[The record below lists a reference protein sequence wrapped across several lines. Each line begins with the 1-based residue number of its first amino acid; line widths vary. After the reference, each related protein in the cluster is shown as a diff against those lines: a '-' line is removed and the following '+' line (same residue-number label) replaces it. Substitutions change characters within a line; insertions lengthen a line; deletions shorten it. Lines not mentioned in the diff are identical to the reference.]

1 MFELDLLEGLDDS
14 EDFDSDVETLGRL
27 TVAHS
32 TTSSLHAVFHWYLA
46 EYWGSV
52 LGVEIW
58 T

>member
-1 MFELDLLEGLDDS
+1 MFELDLLEELDDS
-14 EDFDSDVETLGRL
+14 EDFDSDVETLGV
-27 TVAHS
+27 THS
-32 TTSSLHAVFHWYLA
+32 TTSPLPAVFHWYLT